1 MSEDSLY
8 YLTVADLRV
17 IADDA
22 VGTFVLRDP
31 GLLASAAARPQTTVF
46 GTDAYPTIWEKA
58 AALLHSIA
66 SNHPLVDGNK
76 RLSLASAVIF
86 LARNGIDVDAL
97 DDDLAYDMM
106 IDVDSG
112 TLTEVAD
119 IAERLI
125 SALGVATNAI
135 TNSQRRPESSQ
146 LQE

>member
-1 MSEDSLY
+1 MSEDSVY

-22 VGTFVLRDP
+22 VGAFALRDP

-66 SNHPLVDGNK
+66 SNRPLVDGNK
-76 RLSLASAVIF
+76 RLSLTSAVIF

-106 IDVDSG
+106 IDVASG
-112 TLTEVAD
+112 ALTEVAD

-125 SALGVATNAI
+125 SALGVATDAI
-135 TNSQRRPESSQ
+135 TNSQRETSRRR
-146 LQE
+146 